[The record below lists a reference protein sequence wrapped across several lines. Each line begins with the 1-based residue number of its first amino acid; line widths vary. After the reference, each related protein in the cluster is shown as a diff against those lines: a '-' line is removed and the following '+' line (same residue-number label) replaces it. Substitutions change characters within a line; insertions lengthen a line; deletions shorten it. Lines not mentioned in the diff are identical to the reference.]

1 MNYLKEWGFSDQDIE
16 EIEKSNYQT
25 VLENLSL
32 NQEKVHAIV
41 EYLLSI
47 GLTQKTVKEIF
58 IYQIG
63 LFFKTLD
70 EIKNS
75 FDEYELDS
83 VVKSLNYDADNV
95 ELIDFI

>member
-1 MNYLKEWGFSDQDIE
+1 MDYLKDWGFSEQDIDNIKE
-16 EIEKSNYQT
+16 NNYQT
-25 VLENLSL
+25 VLANLDL
-32 NQEKVHAIV
+32 NREKVHAIID
-41 EYLLSI
+41 YLLSI

-63 LFFKTLD
+63 LFFKSLE
-70 EIKNS
+70 EIKAS

-83 VVKSLNYDADNV
+83 VIKSLNYDVDNV